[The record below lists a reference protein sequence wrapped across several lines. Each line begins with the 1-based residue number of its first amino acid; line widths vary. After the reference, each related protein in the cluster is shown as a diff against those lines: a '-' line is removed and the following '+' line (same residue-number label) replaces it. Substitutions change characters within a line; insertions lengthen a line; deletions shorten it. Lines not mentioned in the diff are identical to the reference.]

1 MAHRPAVGPR
11 ELVGLVDEHVEGF
24 LGLGDDEDLVL
35 RGPEL
40 REVAAAGP
48 VLQVSLDVV
57 VVPSV
62 GQDAPGDALALSD
75 LDPVGEQHGVLL
87 DGQAHYIF
95 DGASAEFVRQRSKL
109 AAKLDQ
115 LCQGLLRELLGVDS
129 PELIHRHLADEV
141 KLDRDAKLDREPE
154 VCLSQQLHGRAIA
167 DDLDADRIC
176 VSKQRDDS
184 GQRSFEPPPILLG
197 EREL

>member
-1 MAHRPAVGPR
+1 M
-11 ELVGLVDEHVEGF
+11 
-24 LGLGDDEDLVL
+24 L

-95 DGASAEFVRQRSKL
+95 DGASAEFVRRSKL

-129 PELIHRHLADEV
+129 RN
-141 KLDRDAKLDREPE
+141 
-154 VCLSQQLHGRAIA
+154 LSTDI
-167 DDLDADRIC
+167 
-176 VSKQRDDS
+176 S
-184 GQRSFEPPPILLG
+184 P
-197 EREL
+197 